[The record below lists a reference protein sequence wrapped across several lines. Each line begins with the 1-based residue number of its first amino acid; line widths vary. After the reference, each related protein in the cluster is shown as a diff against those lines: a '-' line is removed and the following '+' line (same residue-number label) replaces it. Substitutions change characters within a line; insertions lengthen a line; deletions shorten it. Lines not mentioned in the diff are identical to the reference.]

1 MILIE
6 GYQVD
11 IKWSEEDAAFLVS
24 IPELQKETGLIMPC
38 THGDTYQEAISE
50 AKISIE
56 LAHLPDGVF
65 A

>member
-1 MILIE
+1 MILID

-11 IKWSEEDAAFLVS
+11 IKWSEEDRAFLVS
-24 IPELQKETGLIMPC
+24 IPELATKLIMPC
-38 THGDTYQEAISE
+38 THGDTYQEAIEE

-65 A
+65 V